1 MEIRLT
7 HGEAQRGM
15 RDPGLV
21 TCIRRIKTSSPTIHG
36 DFFSIGR
43 NGFKR
48 NGATYNYRCVGYAN
62 CKQPSTAAFKK
73 QT

>member
-7 HGEAQRGM
+7 RGEAQRGT
-15 RDPGLV
+15 RDPGLA
-21 TCIRRIKTSSPTIHG
+21 TCIRRIKTSSPTTHG
-36 DFFSIGR
+36 DVFSIGR

-48 NGATYNYRCVGYAN
+48 SGATYNYRSVGYAYCN
-62 CKQPSTAAFKK
+62 QPSTAASKK